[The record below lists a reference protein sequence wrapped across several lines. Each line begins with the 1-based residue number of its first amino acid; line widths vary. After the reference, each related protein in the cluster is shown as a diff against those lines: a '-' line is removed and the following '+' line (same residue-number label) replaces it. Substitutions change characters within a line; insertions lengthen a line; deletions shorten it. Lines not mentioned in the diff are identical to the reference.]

1 MLYDN
6 ALLVRVYVA
15 AFQLTGNPWYRQ
27 IAEES
32 LGYLLRDLRSP
43 AGAFIRRK
51 TRTVRVSR
59 ASGTCG
65 RKLR

>member
-43 AGAFIRRK
+43 AGAFYSAEDADSEGIGGK
-51 TRTVRVSR
+51 WYVD
-59 ASGTCG
+59 AS
-65 RKLR
+65 